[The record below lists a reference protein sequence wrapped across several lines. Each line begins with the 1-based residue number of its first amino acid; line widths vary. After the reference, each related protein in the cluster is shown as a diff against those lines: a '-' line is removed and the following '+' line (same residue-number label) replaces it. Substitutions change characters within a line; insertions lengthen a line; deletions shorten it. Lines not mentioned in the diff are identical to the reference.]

1 MNPYITL
8 AKLILPQEISES
20 FDLVKV
26 EEKKEDGE
34 TLLHLYL
41 AEFEIPPDHRTDLRP
56 NGFYPEA
63 LMGDFPVRGREVVLH
78 VRRRRWLNQHGE
90 SVSTD
95 WTLICKGTR
104 YSKEFAAFLKEFV
117 G

>member
-1 MNPYITL
+1 MNPYIAL
-8 AKLILPQEISES
+8 AKLMLPQEISES

-26 EEKKEDGE
+26 EEKKEDE
-34 TLLHLYL
+34 EKLLHLYL
-41 AEFEIPPDHRTDLRP
+41 EEFETPPDRRTDLRP

-63 LMGDFPVRGREVVLH
+63 LMGDFPVRDRKVVLH
-78 VRRRRWLNQHGE
+78 VRRRRWLDPHGE

-95 WTLICKGTR
+95 WSLICKGTR

>member
-1 MNPYITL
+1 MNPYVTL
-8 AKLILPQEISES
+8 AKMILPQEISES

-26 EEKKEDGE
+26 EEMQVGSEKV
-34 TLLHLYL
+34 LHLYL
-41 AEFEIPPDHRTDLRP
+41 DELETPPNLRTDLRP

-63 LMGDFPVRGREVVLH
+63 LMGDFPIRGKKVVLR
-78 VRRRRWLNQHGE
+78 VRRRRWLDPQGE

-95 WTLICKGTR
+95 WSLILRGTR
-104 YSKEFAAFLKEFV
+104 YSKEFAAFLKGFD